1 MIKYI
6 KENLDSIFKLF
17 INHIG
22 MMIFSLVVLITTKLM
37 SSKMGNSAL
46 FYIMGALAVLMYFS
60 LIYTAMWERGAQDK
74 IKIDGGRLTKNIYNG
89 LWLYLIANFIAIFA
103 GVVALIFSFIVTEG
117 TSFAND
123 IYAVFRIIS
132 HYYSG
137 MYMWI
142 TEINI
147 GNPVLHSLIY
157 LALVIPGALVSFVSY
172 VLGVKGF
179 KCLFP
184 EPKKDRNNRI
194 R

>member
-103 GVVALIFSFIVTEG
+103 GAVALIFSFIVTKG

-184 EPKKDRNNRI
+184 EPKKDRNRRI

>member
-1 MIKYI
+1 
-6 KENLDSIFKLF
+6 
-17 INHIG
+17 
-22 MMIFSLVVLITTKLM
+22 
-37 SSKMGNSAL
+37 
-46 FYIMGALAVLMYFS
+46 
-60 LIYTAMWERGAQDK
+60 
-74 IKIDGGRLTKNIYNG
+74 
-89 LWLYLIANFIAIFA
+89 
-103 GVVALIFSFIVTEG
+103 LIFSFIVTKG

-184 EPKKDRNNRI
+184 EPKKDRNRRI